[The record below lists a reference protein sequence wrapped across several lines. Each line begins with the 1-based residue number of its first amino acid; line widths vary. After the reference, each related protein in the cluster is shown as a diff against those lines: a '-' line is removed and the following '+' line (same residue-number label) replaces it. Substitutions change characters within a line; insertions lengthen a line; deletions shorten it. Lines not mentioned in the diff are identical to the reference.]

1 MHKKSLRDKKTG
13 AQKRRQSAYAARRPA
28 PRPYV
33 SPTAYVTAK
42 SINELLSN
50 QPGLR
55 RISASIPLQ
64 QSWVDWL
71 RGAVAAELAGHIV
84 SAVPKNGEL
93 VVFADSAA
101 WGTRLRYALAA
112 MQPDI
117 AERDAALARISVRV
131 QRQSASPPQQRD

>member
-1 MHKKSLRDKKTG
+1 
-13 AQKRRQSAYAARRPA
+13 
-28 PRPYV
+28 
-33 SPTAYVTAK
+33 
-42 SINELLSN
+42 
-50 QPGLR
+50 
-55 RISASIPLQ
+55 
-64 QSWVDWL
+64 
-71 RGAVAAELAGHIV
+71 
-84 SAVPKNGEL
+84 VPKNGEL